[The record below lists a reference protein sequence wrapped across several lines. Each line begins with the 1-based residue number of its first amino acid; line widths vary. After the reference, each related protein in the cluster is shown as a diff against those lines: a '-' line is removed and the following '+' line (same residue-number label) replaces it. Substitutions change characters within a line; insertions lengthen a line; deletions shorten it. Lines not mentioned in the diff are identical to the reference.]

1 MSLNASAD
9 EDRDGISN
17 YNEFIAYTDPTDRD
31 SKFVIGLEQIVVVP
45 VKVQTK
51 SPLRL
56 MTGKSLEATP
66 ATDTAF
72 ALKWQS
78 AVGRT
83 YSVFTSTD
91 LAEGWGNK
99 PVVEMKGTG
108 EEIEYVPPQGNASM
122 FFKVSV
128 RLSDDY

>member
-1 MSLNASAD
+1 M
-9 EDRDGISN
+9 SN
-17 YNEFIAYTDPTDRD
+17 YDEFVAYTDPTNSV
-31 SKFVIGLEQIVVVP
+31 SKFVIGLEPIVVAP

-56 MTGKSLEATP
+56 MAAQSLAASPSSEG
-66 ATDTAF
+66 F

-83 YSVFTSTD
+83 YSVYTTSD
-91 LAEGWGNK
+91 LTAGWDDQ
-99 PVVEMKGTG
+99 PIEEIKGTG
-108 EEIEYVPPQGNASM
+108 GVVEYIPPRGNATM

-128 RLSDDY
+128 RLSDDYGKE